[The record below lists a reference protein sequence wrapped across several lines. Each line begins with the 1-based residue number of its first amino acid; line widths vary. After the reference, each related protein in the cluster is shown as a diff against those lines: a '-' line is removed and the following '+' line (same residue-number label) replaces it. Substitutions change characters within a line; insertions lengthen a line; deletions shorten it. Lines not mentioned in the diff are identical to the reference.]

1 MPKFMLILQNKPGS
15 RGCASPEEAQ
25 RRVERYNA
33 WVDGIRASGRY
44 VSSEKLG
51 EEGGKVLD
59 GRSGRVTVMDGPYIE
74 TNEVVAGYFVFRA
87 ADYQEAIAITRES
100 PFLDEFQIAIRQTD
114 PMGCGGE

>member
-1 MPKFMLILQNKPGS
+1 MLILQNRPGS
-15 RGCASPEEAQ
+15 RDSASPEETLL
-25 RRVERYNA
+25 RIERYQA
-33 WVDGIRASGRY
+33 WVAAIRASGRY

-87 ADYQEAIAITRES
+87 ADYHEAIALTREC
-100 PFLDEFQIAIRQTD
+100 PFLEEFQIAIRQTD

>member
-1 MPKFMLILQNKPGS
+1 MPKFMLILQNKPGTRVS
-15 RGCASPEEAQ
+15 ATLEERQ

-33 WVDGIRASGRY
+33 WVDCIRANGRY

-59 GRSGRVTVMDGPYIE
+59 GRSGQITVMDGPYIE
-74 TNEVVAGYFVFRA
+74 TNEVVAGYFVLRA
-87 ADYQEAIAITRES
+87 ADYHEAIAITREC